1 MCPFRA
7 LNLVAGPRAKFP
19 GPQEEPSSLFPILKI
34 WLLTLPTPPAAAAA
48 AAAAAVDAATL
59 SSPHLT
65 LLRSAP
71 ISPTPNRPAP
81 VSALAVSPTLSH
93 IAVGLADGSVVGWK
107 RVDELIETSLYDLE
121 EAAARANDPSQ
132 AQAGGVVVA
141 STSKLRSVVGGGA
154 RPFQPGGMG
163 KLRIFREGNKEPVT
177 NLGITTTPP
186 PLSAAAAATPTLFV
200 LTTSQ
205 ILALPLAAKS
215 KTQLA
220 PSVLDD
226 HGAAVGCAKLLALGG
241 GKGSAEGELAER
253 MVVAREEAIYVYG
266 PDGREGCWAY
276 EGACLLYRRKS
287 FREA

>member
-1 MCPFRA
+1 MD
-7 LNLVAGPRAKFP
+7 
-19 GPQEEPSSLFPILKI
+19 
-34 WLLTLPTPPAAAAA
+34 AAATA
-48 AAAAAVDAATL
+48 
-59 SSPHLT
+59 SPHLT

-107 RVDELIETSLYDLE
+107 RVDELIEASLYDLE
-121 EAAARANDPSQ
+121 EAAARANDP

-141 STSKLRSVVGGGA
+141 STSKLRSVVGGGGGA

-163 KLRIFREGNKEPVT
+163 KLRIFWEGNKEPVT
-177 NLGITTTPP
+177 NLGITTPS
-186 PLSAAAAATPTLFV
+186 PLHAATATPTLFV

-215 KTQLA
+215 KTQLS

-226 HGAAVGCAKLLALGG
+226 HGAAVGCARLLALGG

-276 EGACLLYRRKS
+276 EGVCLLYSRKS
-287 FREA
+287 FREV